1 MAHKLNDLK
10 ALTPT
15 SDEVI
20 EVAPAD
26 ATTGMPAIH
35 ADAQELRR
43 MVLRRKVAAIMA
55 LGATKRPATPK
66 TATPKK

>member
-26 ATTGMPAIH
+26 ATTGMPAIQ
-35 ADAQELRR
+35 AEAQELRR
-43 MVLRRKVAAIMA
+43 ILLRRRVAAIMA
-55 LGATKRPATPK
+55 LGAKRPKAPTP
-66 TATPKK
+66 PKK